1 LLKFKIEIWRQFET
15 NVYIK
20 HRIGCIDSEVCNKS
34 NDECID
40 SNANAM
46 EGIHSFDSILL
57 ILSINETNINSIYY
71 FL

>member
-1 LLKFKIEIWRQFET
+1 VT

-20 HRIGCIDSEVCNKS
+20 RRIGCIDSEVCIES
-34 NDECID
+34 NDEYIA

-57 ILSINETNINSIYY
+57 ILSLNETNINSIYN
-71 FL
+71 FI